1 MDFPSPVFQ
10 TVDRLTTQTVPLSD
24 FKTAGFRTV
33 TRDEMQTQTN
43 KK

>member
-10 TVDRLTTQTVPLSD
+10 TVVRLTTQTVPLLD
-24 FKTAGFRTV
+24 FKMADFRTV
-33 TRDEMQTQTN
+33 TRDEIHTQIN